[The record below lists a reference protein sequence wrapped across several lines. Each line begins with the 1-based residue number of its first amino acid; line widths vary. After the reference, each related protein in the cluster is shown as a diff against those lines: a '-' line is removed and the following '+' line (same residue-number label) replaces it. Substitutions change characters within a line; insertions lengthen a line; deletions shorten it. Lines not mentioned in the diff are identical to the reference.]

1 MRDWQVWAV
10 AKRRAGAMKSGENV
24 KRGVAGIGRGG
35 PCRTKG
41 AREEVGDVKR
51 NSRRLGKW
59 VCCILQVAGRCETG
73 GKVGY
78 GGGQVVGVEGVRGSE
93 ALRRY
98 AVQAR
103 AWQGAADT
111 YI

>member
-1 MRDWQVWAV
+1 MR
-10 AKRRAGAMKSGENV
+10 KRRAGRCAGAPKVAIQSGENV

>member
-1 MRDWQVWAV
+1 
-10 AKRRAGAMKSGENV
+10 MKSGENV

-41 AREEVGDVKR
+41 AREEMGDVKR

-59 VCCILQVAGRCETG
+59 VCCILQVAGKCETG